1 MFELRER
8 GKKKRPSHSGLKQG
22 RAAVVAVGKG
32 TGRGGWGGGVWR
44 ARWGGGDGCRLA
56 SCQLAPAAGPC
67 QSKLPNE
74 KL

>member
-1 MFELRER
+1 M
-8 GKKKRPSHSGLKQG
+8 
-22 RAAVVAVGKG
+22 AVGKG
-32 TGRGGWGGGVWR
+32 TGRGVGVVGCGEQG
-44 ARWGGGDGCRLA
+44 GGGDGCRLA

>member
-1 MFELRER
+1 M
-8 GKKKRPSHSGLKQG
+8 
-22 RAAVVAVGKG
+22 AVGKG
-32 TGRGGWGGGVWR
+32 TGRGDGVVGCGEQG
-44 ARWGGGDGCRLA
+44 GGGDGCRLA

>member
-1 MFELRER
+1 MRQ
-8 GKKKRPSHSGLKQG
+8 GKGG
-22 RAAVVAVGKG
+22 VVAVGKG
-32 TGRGGWGGGVWR
+32 TGGGDGVVGCSEQG
-44 ARWGGGDGCRLA
+44 GGGDGCSLA

>member
-1 MFELRER
+1 MRQ
-8 GKKKRPSHSGLKQG
+8 GKGG
-22 RAAVVAVGKG
+22 VVAVGKG
-32 TGRGGWGGGVWR
+32 TGRGDGVVGCSEQG
-44 ARWGGGDGCRLA
+44 GGGDGCRLA